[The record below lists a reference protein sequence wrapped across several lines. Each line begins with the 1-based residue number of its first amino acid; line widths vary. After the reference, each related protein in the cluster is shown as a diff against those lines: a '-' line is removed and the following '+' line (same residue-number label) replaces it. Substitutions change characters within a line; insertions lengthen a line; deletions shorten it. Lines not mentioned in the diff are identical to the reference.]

1 MRNKIFIGIA
11 MSLFAVVTVVNMSMV
26 QSNGASDIPLENIAV
41 MAQAQSEGGK
51 IKVKEVHYP
60 EPGDPN
66 YGTVKCVCWGSG
78 SVSCCN

>member
-51 IKVKEVHYP
+51 IKVKEVHP
-60 EPGDPN
+60 VTQIMAQLNVFVGVQDP
-66 YGTVKCVCWGSG
+66 
-78 SVSCCN
+78 